1 MAETEEVK
9 KCLEFT
15 VTEENEQPLSVYLR
29 IKPPESKDDHPCVC
43 VISET
48 DVEARAPSTSV
59 AFRNNSRR
67 RRPAIYKFSFSHVL
81 SPSSSQG
88 DVFQSTTCPLLE
100 RLVNESTSS
109 LIFSFGVTNSG
120 KTFTIEGTRQNSGIL
135 PRSLDYVFNS
145 IHKQLSEDVKVR
157 PDKYND
163 VIVLDEQRSVV
174 EKTMLDELCRSSMS
188 ATSDTTS
195 ASKTP
200 ARSTESTFSA
210 DLISAGF
217 SELTDALRLRNRDT
231 SVFTVLNGEA
241 DFLVYV
247 SYLEIYNECVY
258 DLLEV
263 SPRKRRQRRALPLS
277 EDKSGNVY
285 IKYLRKVHVGS
296 ADDALRALALGK
308 RNRQMATTLFNEES
322 SRR

>member
-1 MAETEEVK
+1 V
-9 KCLEFT
+9 
-15 VTEENEQPLSVYLR
+15 
-29 IKPPESKDDHPCVC
+29 
-43 VISET
+43 
-48 DVEARAPSTSV
+48 
-59 AFRNNSRR
+59 
-67 RRPAIYKFSFSHVL
+67 
-81 SPSSSQG
+81 
-88 DVFQSTTCPLLE
+88 
-100 RLVNESTSS
+100 
-109 LIFSFGVTNSG
+109 
-120 KTFTIEGTRQNSGIL
+120 
-135 PRSLDYVFNS
+135 S
-145 IHKQLSEDVKVR
+145 IVVGC
-157 PDKYND
+157 
-163 VIVLDEQRSVV
+163 SVV
-174 EKTMLDELCRSSMS
+174 
-188 ATSDTTS
+188 
-195 ASKTP
+195 
-200 ARSTESTFSA
+200 
-210 DLISAGF
+210 ISAGF